1 MKRPKSSKQREK
13 KIYLGIG
20 EQEINNRQLM
30 KNNNM
35 FEESQTGKN
44 NSVKYND
51 YYSLKEEEEIIKEQL
66 NLLMNQWDEL
76 GFTSDY
82 RNSFLNSIR
91 EIPKSGK
98 KDIIVHELNNL
109 KRLADSLIDLKKEIL
124 IRENNLDLLKKYNNS
139 LENMENEEDLV
150 NNVIQETI
158 NIIKKLRKN
167 AINIVSKALQL
178 NKIMDKYLSS
188 GKIDINNIKEEYIY
202 DKNYL
207 NKMKEDLLFLQ
218 DSALSK
224 HIEMNNS
231 KIDPFLTNCAPN
243 ANKYNLN
250 NKITIPIPEE
260 HMKLIKELKYSLL
273 QEELSNNSNDKF
285 DNNKINTYY
294 IENYNNNKNK
304 IRYKNNYNNNY
315 YEGRYLNKIRNNSFV
330 SNNQKIKIKGLF
342 VGDINA
348 NRKMHELKNIYGPKN
363 YEGLFLNKNKNYRIN
378 YNNFIP
384 GKKVRNNYLKLNPN
398 LALSQNKIKIE
409 REEIKL
415 LSNNEF
421 INQLNKYQTEYNYS
435 NLFDNNNRISKE
447 DILKNRNIKSYEE
460 EELLKFKNMAKN
472 EEQNRIDLEKDV
484 DNLQIKLKEMTERV
498 REYEEE
504 LKKANIKRKKKER
517 ELNNKIEILEKGG
530 KNENELIEK
539 IKNLEEKL
547 KKEQNLRKSKEN
559 EIEDMKIKYK
569 NEEEKR
575 IKEEN
580 EKNKKNEMLLKI
592 KEEKRKK
599 EEEEKKKNDEEQKME
614 YEKEK
619 ERMSEELQKKQ
630 NIIKEMD
637 EEKNR
642 IENEKNKIENDY
654 NILKEEKDKLEND
667 YNSLKEEKDKN
678 ENDNNLIKEEKERME
693 NNYNSLK
700 EEKDKVE
707 NDYNSLKEE
716 KDKLE
721 NDYNS
726 IKEEKNKL
734 ENDYNSLKEEKSKM
748 EKDYNNLN
756 EQKVKIENDY
766 NILKEEKT
774 NLENNYNNLNQEKT
788 QIENDYNKL
797 KEEKINLENQ
807 INNKNLENKEENKV
821 DNEVEN
827 KLDNI
832 EENKIKEENKFD
844 NNIEENKNKE
854 ENKEDINDINQSNQ
868 NQEIQTDYKI
878 DYYKGNISN
887 LVNFMSDK
895 ITLEIIPDFLVRAFM
910 LSDSIYS
917 EDYYFKGIFPKII
930 VSTKGTDEEVTG
942 VCSLY
947 YESNE
952 NLRENLILRINSIF
966 AIEDW
971 ENQITKM
978 IDFIKNNMKFK
989 RLELYVLYD
998 KKDNKFIQNQE
1009 AKNLF
1014 QTKLGFKW
1022 LCVVRDEKLQQR
1034 YIKLY
1039 YNKESESEENLEN
1052 EQNLKN
1058 GLIQKNNFYMDTL
1071 TVITVN
1077 NEKNTYL
1084 LKNIINNES
1093 DDINLFK
1100 PCYNK
1105 FINPNAIYSL
1115 ISENP
1120 LINCQFTNLLRGDE
1134 LKQIKEKIW
1143 RFVITENSW
1152 NTKEEDKKQIKNI
1165 NFDIDNSVYKQIEKY
1180 YNTKDIK
1187 CSCDLYKNNIS
1198 INFENNYSIL
1208 IDDIYYNKISTEKIK
1223 IIREKETK
1231 SLFFLI
1237 PSNDNTILFYI
1248 SEVNKKLRNVLLDN
1262 HTNIY
1267 DKFLEFQPSTQK
1279 EIIDFSTSSFRDIT
1293 YIPQFIKSS
1302 KTLYIPSFIIDTHLF
1317 SYNFKDIKKNVNIEE
1332 INTKESLN
1340 LTSVDEYLKIEFKP
1354 DENIENCFSVIPVED
1369 RKNNIVIKSSFIIGI
1384 FDNDIINNNKLPLM
1398 QFLYVTKDNFLTVS
1412 NYNPKQVTS

>member
-20 EQEINNRQLM
+20 EQDINNNQLIR
-30 KNNNM
+30 NNNM
-35 FEESQTGKN
+35 LEESQTGKN
-44 NSVKYND
+44 NSVKFND

-66 NLLMNQWDEL
+66 NLLMNEWEEL

-91 EIPKSGK
+91 DIPKEGK

-109 KRLADSLIDLKKEIL
+109 KNLEDSIIDLKKEIL
-124 IRENNLDLLKKYNNS
+124 IRENNLELIKMYNKS
-139 LENMENEEDLV
+139 LENMDNEEDLAT
-150 NNVIQETI
+150 NVIQETI

-167 AINIVSKALQL
+167 AINVVSKALKL
-178 NKIMDKYLSS
+178 NKIIDKYLIS
-188 GKIDINNIKEEYIY
+188 GKIDINNIKEKYIY

-207 NKMKEDLLFLQ
+207 NKMKEDLLFLK
-218 DSALSK
+218 DSAISK

-231 KIDPFLTNCAPN
+231 KIDSFLTNCAPN
-243 ANKYNLN
+243 SNKYNLN
-250 NKITIPIPEE
+250 NRITIPILEE
-260 HMKLIKELKYSLL
+260 HMKLIKELRYSLL
-273 QEELSNNSNDKF
+273 QEDLSKKSNDKY
-285 DNNKINTYY
+285 DNNKINTYC

-315 YEGRYLNKIRNNSFV
+315 YEGGYLNKIRNNSFV
-330 SNNQKIKIKGLF
+330 GNNQKMKRRDLF

-348 NRKMHELKNIYGPKN
+348 NRKMNELKNIYGPKN
-363 YEGLFLNKNKNYRIN
+363 YDVLFLNKNKNYRIN

-384 GKKVRNNYLKLNPN
+384 GRKVRNNYLKLNPN
-398 LALSQNKIKIE
+398 LAISQNKIKIE

-421 INQLNKYQTEYNYS
+421 INHLNKYQTEYNYS
-435 NLFDNNNRISKE
+435 NLFDNTNRINKE
-447 DILKNRNIKSYEE
+447 DILKNKNIKSYEE
-460 EELLKFKNMAKN
+460 EELLKFRNKAKN
-472 EEQNRIDLEKDV
+472 EEQNRIDLEKDI

-504 LKKANIKRKKKER
+504 LKRVNIKRKKKER
-517 ELNNKIEILEKGG
+517 ELNNKIEILEKEKAN
-530 KNENELIEK
+530 KNEDELIEK

-547 KKEQNLRKSKEN
+547 KKEEKLRKSKEN
-559 EIEDMKIKYK
+559 EIDDMKIKYK

-580 EKNKKNEMLLKI
+580 ERNKKNEMLLKI

-599 EEEEKKKNDEEQKME
+599 EDEEKKKKDEEQKIAYDE
-614 YEKEK
+614 AK
-619 ERMSEELQKKQ
+619 ERMTEELK
-630 NIIKEMD
+630 IKENKIKEID
-637 EEKNR
+637 EEKNI

-654 NILKEEKDKLEND
+654 NILKEEKDKIEKD
-667 YNSLKEEKDKN
+667 YNTLKEEKDKN
-678 ENDNNLIKEEKERME
+678 ENDNILLKEEKERIE
-693 NNYNSLK
+693 INYNAL
-700 EEKDKVE
+700 
-707 NDYNSLKEE
+707 
-716 KDKLE
+716 
-721 NDYNS
+721 
-726 IKEEKNKL
+726 KEEKNKI
-734 ENDYNSLKEEKSKM
+734 ENDYNALKEEK
-748 EKDYNNLN
+748 N
-756 EQKVKIENDY
+756 KIENDY
-766 NILKEEKT
+766 NILKNEND
-774 NLENNYNNLNQEKT
+774 NLVNNYNNLNEQKAK
-788 QIENDYNKL
+788 IENEYNLL
-797 KEEKINLENQ
+797 KEEKINLENNYNALNEQ
-807 INNKNLENKEENKV
+807 KSQIEKDYNILKEEKINSEKLINNNNNKDNKVDNNIEGKIEEKEKKEEKKEDNNIDNKEENK
-821 DNEVEN
+821 
-827 KLDNI
+827 
-832 EENKIKEENKFD
+832 
-844 NNIEENKNKE
+844 
-854 ENKEDINDINQSNQ
+854 KEDIKIENKQ
-868 NQEIQTDYKI
+868 NPEKKTNYKI

-887 LVNFMSDK
+887 LVNLMSEK

-910 LSDSIYS
+910 LNDSIYS
-917 EDYYFKGIFPKII
+917 EEYYFKGIFPKII
-930 VSTKGTDEEVTG
+930 VSSKDSDEVVTG
-942 VCSLY
+942 LCSLY

-952 NLRENLILRINSIF
+952 NLRENLILRINAIF

-978 IDFIKNNMKFK
+978 IDFIIDNMKFK

-1039 YNKESESEENLEN
+1039 YNKENESEDNLEN
-1052 EQNLKN
+1052 EQNFKN

-1077 NEKNTYL
+1077 NEENSYL

-1105 FINPNAIYSL
+1105 FINPNPIYSL

-1120 LINCQFTNLLRGDE
+1120 TINCQFTNLSRGDE
-1134 LKQIKEKIW
+1134 LKETKEKIW
-1143 RFVITENSW
+1143 RFVITENFW
-1152 NTKEEDKKQIKNI
+1152 NSKEEDKKQIKNL
-1165 NFDIDNSVYKQIEKY
+1165 NFDIDNSIYKQIEKY

-1248 SEVNKKLRNVLLDN
+1248 SEVNKKLRNLLLDN

-1279 EIIDFSTSSFRDIT
+1279 EIIDFSTSSYRDVT

-1398 QFLYVTKDNFLTVS
+1398 QFLYVTKDNFLKVS
-1412 NYNPKQVTS
+1412 NYNPKIATS

>member
-20 EQEINNRQLM
+20 GQEINNKQLI
-30 KNNNM
+30 KNNKM

-44 NSVKYND
+44 NSVKLND

-66 NLLMNQWDEL
+66 NLLMDEWDEL
-76 GFTSDY
+76 GFTSNY
-82 RNSFLNSIR
+82 RDSFLNSIR
-91 EIPKSGK
+91 DIPKAGK

-109 KRLADSLIDLKKEIL
+109 KKLADSLIDLKKEIL
-124 IRENNLDLLKKYNNS
+124 IRENNLDLLKKYNSS
-139 LENMENEEDLV
+139 LENMDYEEDLV

-158 NIIKKLRKN
+158 NTIKKLRKN
-167 AINIVSKALQL
+167 AINIVSKALKL
-178 NKIMDKYLSS
+178 NKIMDKYLIS
-188 GKIDINNIKEEYIY
+188 GKIDINNMKEEYIY
-202 DKNYL
+202 DRNYL

-224 HIEMNNS
+224 HIEMNNT

-250 NKITIPIPEE
+250 NRITIPIPDE
-260 HMKLIKELKYSLL
+260 HMKLIRELRYSLL
-273 QEELSNNSNDKF
+273 QEDLSNNSNDKF

-315 YEGRYLNKIRNNSFV
+315 YEGTNLNKIRNNSFIG
-330 SNNQKIKIKGLF
+330 NNQKIKKKGLF

-363 YEGLFLNKNKNYRIN
+363 YDVLFLNKNKNYHLN
-378 YNNFIP
+378 YNYINP
-384 GKKVRNNYLKLNPN
+384 GKKVRNNYLKLNPT

-421 INQLNKYQTEYNYS
+421 INHLNKYQTEYNYS

-447 DILKNRNIKSYEE
+447 DILKNKNIKSYEE
-460 EELLKFKNMAKN
+460 EELLKLKNIAKN
-472 EEQNRIDLEKDV
+472 EEKNRIDLEQDI
-484 DNLQIKLKEMTERV
+484 DNLQIKLKEMTERL

-504 LKKANIKRKKKER
+504 LKKVNIKRKKKER
-517 ELNNKIEILEKGG
+517 ELNNSIEILEKGD
-530 KNENELIEK
+530 KNQNELIEK

-547 KKEQNLRKSKEN
+547 KNEEKLRKSKEN
-559 EIEDMKIKYK
+559 EIEDLKIEYK
-569 NEEEKR
+569 NKEEKR

-599 EEEEKKKNDEEQKME
+599 EDEEKKKNDEEQKLA

-619 ERMSEELQKKQ
+619 ERMIEELKK
-630 NIIKEMD
+630 KENKIN
-637 EEKNR
+637 EINEGKNK
-642 IENEKNKIENDY
+642 IEYEKNKIENDY
-654 NILKEEKDKLEND
+654 NILKEEKEKIEKDCNL
-667 YNSLKEEKDKN
+667 LKEEKDKN
-678 ENDNNLIKEEKERME
+678 EKDNKEEKVRME
-693 NNYNSLK
+693 NNYNK
-700 EEKDKVE
+700 
-707 NDYNSLKEE
+707 LKEE

-721 NDYNS
+721 NDY
-726 IKEEKNKL
+726 I
-734 ENDYNSLKEEKSKM
+734 SLKEEKSKV
-748 EKDYNNLN
+748 ENDYNLLKNENDNLVNNYNNLN
-756 EQKVKIENDY
+756 DQKIKIENEY
-766 NILKEEKT
+766 NSLKEEKT
-774 NLENNYNNLNQEKT
+774 NLENNYNNLNEQKIK
-788 QIENDYNKL
+788 IENDYNIL
-797 KEEKINLENQ
+797 KEEKIKLENQ
-807 INNKNLENKEENKV
+807 INNDKNEENKI
-821 DNEVEN
+821 DNNTEGNEEN
-827 KLDNI
+827 KIDNNKEKI
-832 EENKIKEENKFD
+832 EENKIGE
-844 NNIEENKNKE
+844 IEENKE
-854 ENKEDINDINQSNQ
+854 EEKNEINKEDNKVDNKVENIEEDNGIDNKDNNNINISNH

-910 LSDSIYS
+910 LNDSIHT

-942 VCSLY
+942 LCSLY
-947 YESNE
+947 YESSE
-952 NLRENLILRINSIF
+952 NLNENLILRINSIF

-1039 YNKESESEENLEN
+1039 YNKENESEEKLEN
-1052 EQNLKN
+1052 EQNA
-1058 GLIQKNNFYMDTL
+1058 LIQKNNFYMETL

-1077 NEKNTYL
+1077 NEENSYL
-1084 LKNIINNES
+1084 LKNIINNNS

-1120 LINCQFTNLLRGDE
+1120 SINCQFINQSRSNE
-1134 LKQIKEKIW
+1134 LKEIKEKIW
-1143 RFVITENSW
+1143 RFVVTENAW
-1152 NTKEEDKKQIKNI
+1152 NSKEEDKKQIKNL
-1165 NFDIDNSVYKQIEKY
+1165 NFDLDNSVYKQIEKY
-1180 YNTKDIK
+1180 YNTKDIQ

-1198 INFENNYSIL
+1198 INFENNYSII

-1223 IIREKETK
+1223 IIKEKETK
-1231 SLFFLI
+1231 ALFFLI

-1248 SEVNKKLRNVLLDN
+1248 SEVNKKLRNLLLDN

-1267 DKFLEFQPSTQK
+1267 EKFLEFQPSTQK

-1332 INTKESLN
+1332 INTKKRLN
-1340 LTSVDEYLKIEFKP
+1340 LTSVD
-1354 DENIENCFSVIPVED
+1354 
-1369 RKNNIVIKSSFIIGI
+1369 
-1384 FDNDIINNNKLPLM
+1384 
-1398 QFLYVTKDNFLTVS
+1398 
-1412 NYNPKQVTS
+1412 